1 LHAEGRLT
9 IQVLS
14 DLHLETE
21 DFTPLPA
28 PGADLLV
35 HEATF
40 SAEEGDKAE
49 QTGHCT
55 AAAAATLARDAGVRR
70 LVLTHISARYSRE
83 APELAAEA
91 QAIFPESTVARD
103 GLVVDVPFPDAGA

>member
-1 LHAEGRLT
+1 MVVMRTRT
-9 IQVLS
+9 ISVRDMCASSPMRSLRC
-14 DLHLETE
+14 
-21 DFTPLPA
+21 
-28 PGADLLV
+28 
-35 HEATF
+35 
-40 SAEEGDKAE
+40 SAWSIL
-49 QTGHCT
+49 CN
-55 AAAAATLARDAGVRR
+55 AGVRR